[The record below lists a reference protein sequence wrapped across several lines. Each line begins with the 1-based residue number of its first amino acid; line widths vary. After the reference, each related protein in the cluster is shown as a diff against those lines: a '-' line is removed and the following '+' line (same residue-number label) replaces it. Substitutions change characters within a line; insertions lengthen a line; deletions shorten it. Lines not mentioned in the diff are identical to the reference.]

1 MLSQAMNNFKIHAD
15 NLLRRDRYLD
25 RLNARVEHFATTQS
39 SPSRRVID
47 DARMSSPVDF
57 EVPEVEAASLTVD
70 IVKRAIR
77 EKGCL
82 IVRNFLNEKEAQ
94 QMQSYVDY
102 SFKLHSKPDKKIS
115 RYLLKQVE
123 LAKAVKYTKGDIAK
137 HRETNETY
145 TDTTKIARKL
155 GRTLGQSSSQLT
167 ATTPIIIDKILALY
181 DRKGLK
187 NLLNEYFENE
197 PCVSIYKWVLRKAM
211 SPPVPID
218 FHQDGAFMGSGI
230 DSLNLWVSLSD
241 CGGDSDAPGM
251 DFVPVRLK
259 SDFAKGTGSMNWTVA
274 ESAVHDVYGE
284 QAVVAPRFNRGDG
297 LFFDHFL
304 VHRTQHVADCVSNRY
319 AVETWFFD
327 SVNFP
332 KNQIPVKW

>member
-1 MLSQAMNNFKIHAD
+1 MNNFKIYAD
-15 NLLRRDRYLD
+15 NLLRRNRYLD

-47 DARMSSPVDF
+47 NAKISSPVDF
-57 EVPEVEAASLTVD
+57 EVPEVEADALTVD
-70 IVKRAIR
+70 IVKRAIS

-102 SFKLHSKPDKKIS
+102 SFNLHDKPEGKVS
-115 RYLLKQVE
+115 QYLLKQVE
-123 LAKAVKYTKGDIAK
+123 LAKAVEHAKDDIAK
-137 HRETNETY
+137 HRETNDTY
-145 TDTTKIARKL
+145 TDITKIASKL
-155 GRTLGQSSSQLT
+155 VRTLGQSSSQLT
-167 ATTPIIIDKILALY
+167 ATTPIITDKILALY

-187 NLLNEYFENE
+187 NLLNDYFENE

-218 FHQDGAFMGSGI
+218 FHQDGAFMGPSI
-230 DSLNLWVSLSD
+230 DSLNVWVSLSH

-259 SDFAKGTGSMNWTVA
+259 SEFGKGTGSMNWTVA

-284 QAVVAPRFNRGDG
+284 QAVVAPRFNRGDA

-304 VHRTQHVADCVSNRY
+304 VHRTQHVADCARNRY